1 MRNMKFIVN
10 VVLAVSSIAAL
21 AQESAR
27 TVQYHSQ
34 DIVAIRAKVKYTT
47 LIELPTTEKIMEA
60 ATGDKD
66 FWIVDVVGNFCFV
79 HPAKQ
84 GIASNLN
91 LITDKGNIYSF
102 TLQDISGSPGEPDL
116 KVIVE
121 PADRSAIVA
130 ASGPAQFVPAAQLE
144 QSKQQVAALQ
154 SHVEQAV
161 DEYKSGYP
169 TQLKFDYVYKANQ
182 APFDIQSIYH
192 DDKFTYIKTNAPEKF
207 SVYEMKDGKPNLVT
221 YDLREGTYIIPKIMD
236 DGYVELG
243 KEADELCAER
253 ITRHD
258 REQPYFSHRRAGR
271 DARRTASRANT
282 ARPFRA
288 AQGRLAEEPQDVR
301 LLGAALLV
309 IVAALFSSTGKKT
322 PAQQAAAKGQPPQPT
337 LQDNTDNNVQDMKN
351 QVQAERQKEQQAA
364 MAAAAGQD
372 PALASATPA
381 QQAAAAAFGPSGEAP
396 TSCGPGRPCGQAQQ
410 GTMPPQLTPEQ
421 QQAQLIAAKERER
434 ADNSRFASN
443 LVYSRL
449 AEQRNS
455 SRNSKARRC
464 PSSMTIPSGRQ
475 RRVSLTH
482 EPEKEQEETPGG
494 YKRPLE
500 ANIDSAVGQPYL
512 VYEGSVLD
520 TVL

>member
-1 MRNMKFIVN
+1 MRLLKSIVN
-10 VVLAVSSIAAL
+10 VVLAVSSIGAL

-102 TLQDISGSPGEPDL
+102 TLQDISGSSAEPDL

-130 ASGPAQFVPAAQLE
+130 ASGPPQFVPAAQLE
-144 QSKQQVAALQ
+144 QSKQQVTALQ

-221 YDLREGTYIIPKIMD
+221 YDLREGTYIIPKVMD

-243 KEADELCAER
+243 KKKMSF
-253 ITRHD
+253 TR
-258 REQPYFSHRRAGR
+258 
-271 DARRTASRANT
+271 
-282 ARPFRA
+282 
-288 AQGRLAEEPQDVR
+288 
-301 LLGAALLV
+301 
-309 IVAALFSSTGKKT
+309 
-322 PAQQAAAKGQPPQPT
+322 KG
-337 LQDNTDNNVQDMKN
+337 
-351 QVQAERQKEQQAA
+351 
-364 MAAAAGQD
+364 
-372 PALASATPA
+372 
-381 QQAAAAAFGPSGEAP
+381 
-396 TSCGPGRPCGQAQQ
+396 
-410 GTMPPQLTPEQ
+410 
-421 QQAQLIAAKERER
+421 
-434 ADNSRFASN
+434 
-443 LVYSRL
+443 
-449 AEQRNS
+449 
-455 SRNSKARRC
+455 
-464 PSSMTIPSGRQ
+464 
-475 RRVSLTH
+475 
-482 EPEKEQEETPGG
+482 
-494 YKRPLE
+494 
-500 ANIDSAVGQPYL
+500 
-512 VYEGSVLD
+512 
-520 TVL
+520 

>member
-10 VVLAVSSIAAL
+10 TVLALASIVAL
-21 AQESAR
+21 GQESAR

-47 LIELPTTEKIMEA
+47 LIELPTTEKIMQA

-66 FWIVDVVGNFCFV
+66 FWIVDVVGKFCFV

-84 GIASNLN
+84 GIGSNLN

-102 TLQDISGSPGEPDL
+102 TLQDISGSSAEPDL

-144 QSKQQVAALQ
+144 QSKQQVNALQ

-221 YDLREGTYIIPKIMD
+221 YDLREGTYIIPKVMD

-243 KEADELCAER
+243 KKKMS
-253 ITRHD
+253 
-258 REQPYFSHRRAGR
+258 F
-271 DARRTASRANT
+271 AR
-282 ARPFRA
+282 
-288 AQGRLAEEPQDVR
+288 
-301 LLGAALLV
+301 
-309 IVAALFSSTGKKT
+309 
-322 PAQQAAAKGQPPQPT
+322 KG
-337 LQDNTDNNVQDMKN
+337 
-351 QVQAERQKEQQAA
+351 
-364 MAAAAGQD
+364 
-372 PALASATPA
+372 
-381 QQAAAAAFGPSGEAP
+381 
-396 TSCGPGRPCGQAQQ
+396 
-410 GTMPPQLTPEQ
+410 
-421 QQAQLIAAKERER
+421 
-434 ADNSRFASN
+434 
-443 LVYSRL
+443 
-449 AEQRNS
+449 
-455 SRNSKARRC
+455 
-464 PSSMTIPSGRQ
+464 
-475 RRVSLTH
+475 
-482 EPEKEQEETPGG
+482 
-494 YKRPLE
+494 
-500 ANIDSAVGQPYL
+500 
-512 VYEGSVLD
+512 
-520 TVL
+520 